1 MNIFNRK
8 SKQNEEIENLNNNLN
23 QIKNDLEETQKKVH
37 NNRLKLDSTENSLNK
52 SNTEIIELKLQLN
65 EQKEYYKSVFE
76 KYESQFLK
84 LNKKM
89 DILTKMIKVV
99 TDDYTSP
106 KKENKVKQTQKKNIT
121 ETSKK
126 HLYNIKGE
134 TPTKLYVQPL
144 EIIGRNQIKNKSRI
158 LKFTIDDVISIKE
171 NLKYFHEKKYTIT
184 KIGELYSINKDT
196 IARLIYNIEEGVF
209 DEVIEKYTSINQ
221 KHDIKNSS
229 SHFREIPP
237 SLRSRLKGN
246 FIIVNGGELLNQ
258 TTGRKTKYTIQDIIE
273 IQKMI
278 PDFKKYPTIEDM
290 DECLDMSIQSLKTL
304 IWRIEE
310 GYFDELINEYLS
322 RKYTYEN
329 DVNRLFIDNKNT
341 GLTIDNCI
349 SIIEC
354 IMNSSDKREV
364 VNNLIR
370 MYPNVD
376 SKYIRII
383 ADEYNNPNLNRILK
397 KEVKKI
403 EKIDNPQKR
412 RELGVYL

>member
-106 KKENKVKQTQKKNIT
+106 KKENKVKQTQKRTLQK
-121 ETSKK
+121 TSKK

-290 DECLDMSIQSLKTL
+290 DECLDISIQSLKTL